1 MGAQPD
7 PRGIRVDC
15 AVDGWVTMRVATSI
29 LNFSSRRGGAE
40 SYLVDLCLRM
50 AGEGCE
56 VHVYAENWDE
66 EVPDI
71 HLHRIRTLPFPKSLR
86 LLSFVIR
93 STRELEKGKYDV
105 TLGVGH
111 TLRADVLQPHG
122 GVHWAW
128 FWRSLRAYDSPWLRT
143 LKFLGRILNAK
154 QWVNGWIEDAPY
166 RQTPLPRIIAI
177 SEMVKRD
184 IVQWYGIP
192 PNRVEVIYNGVDL
205 ERFNPQN
212 RQYRAEVRRRLD
224 IHEETLLLFV
234 SHNFRMRG
242 LRHLM
247 QALASMKKEGA
258 PSFKLLVMG
267 RDRQGS
273 YRRLASKVGI
283 SGEVIF
289 AGSTDE
295 PEKYY
300 GAADLFVHPSFY
312 DACSLAL
319 LEALASGLPVVTTSS
334 TGASGI
340 LTHREDGWIIEN
352 ARDREALKAGIRYFL
367 DEPTRL
373 RASRQGRIKA
383 EHYSRRANFEK
394 VMEVLKR
401 LPERVRRP

>member
-1 MGAQPD
+1 
-7 PRGIRVDC
+7 
-15 AVDGWVTMRVATSI
+15 MRVATSI
-29 LNFSSRRGGAE
+29 LNFSKRRGGAE
-40 SYLVDLCLRM
+40 SYLADLCLRM
-50 AGEGCE
+50 AGEGYE

-66 EVPDI
+66 QVPEI

-93 STRELEKGKYDV
+93 STREIEKGKYDV
-105 TLGVGH
+105 TIGVGH

-128 FWRSLRAYDSPWLRT
+128 FWRSLRAYDSPLLWMV
-143 LKFLGRILNAK
+143 KFLGRILNAK

-166 RQTPLPRIIAI
+166 KRTPPPRIIAI

-184 IVQWYGIP
+184 IVRWYGVP
-192 PNRVEVIYNGVDL
+192 PDRVEVIYNGVDL
-205 ERFNPQN
+205 ERFHPRN
-212 RQYRAEVRRRLD
+212 RQYRTDVRERHG
-224 IHEETLLLFV
+224 IHEEILLLFV

-247 QALASMKKEGA
+247 QALASLKKEGTS
-258 PSFKLLVMG
+258 SFKLLVLG
-267 RDRQGS
+267 RDRQAP
-273 YRRLASKVGI
+273 YLRLARETGI
-283 SGEVIF
+283 SEEIIF
-289 AGSTDE
+289 AGATNE

-340 LTHREDGWIIEN
+340 LSHGDDGWVIES
-352 ARDREALKAGIRYFL
+352 ATDREELKAGIRYFL
-367 DEPTRL
+367 DENARL
-373 RASRQGRIKA
+373 RGSRQGRMKA
-383 EHYSRRANFEK
+383 ERYSRQMNFERVMK
-394 VMEVLKR
+394 VFQL
-401 LPERVRRP
+401 LPERNRRA

>member
-1 MGAQPD
+1 
-7 PRGIRVDC
+7 
-15 AVDGWVTMRVATSI
+15 MRVATSI
-29 LNFSSRRGGAE
+29 LNFSKRRGGAE
-40 SYLVDLCLRM
+40 SYLADLCLRM
-50 AGEGCE
+50 AGEGYE

-66 EVPDI
+66 QVPEI

-93 STRELEKGKYDV
+93 STREIEKGKYDV

-128 FWRSLRAYDSPWLRT
+128 FWRSLRAYDSPFLWVV
-143 LKFLGRILNAK
+143 KFLGRILNAK

-166 RQTPLPRIIAI
+166 KRTPPPRIIAI

-184 IVQWYGIP
+184 IVRWYGVP
-192 PNRVEVIYNGVDL
+192 PDRVEVIYNGVDL
-205 ERFNPQN
+205 ERFHPRN
-212 RQYRAEVRRRLD
+212 RQYRTDVRERHG
-224 IHEETLLLFV
+224 IHEEILLLFV

-247 QALASMKKEGA
+247 QALASLKKEGIS
-258 PSFKLLVMG
+258 SFKLLVLG
-267 RDRQGS
+267 RDRQAP
-273 YRRLASKVGI
+273 YLRLARETGI
-283 SGEVIF
+283 SEEIIF
-289 AGSTDE
+289 AGATDE

-340 LTHREDGWIIEN
+340 LSHGDDGWVIES
-352 ARDREALKAGIRYFL
+352 ATDREELKAGIRYFL
-367 DEPTRL
+367 DENTRL
-373 RASRQGRIKA
+373 RASRQGRMKA
-383 EHYSRRANFEK
+383 ERYSRPMNFERVMK
-394 VMEVLKR
+394 VFHL
-401 LPERVRRP
+401 LPERDRRA

>member
-1 MGAQPD
+1 
-7 PRGIRVDC
+7 
-15 AVDGWVTMRVATSI
+15 MRVATSI
-29 LNFSSRRGGAE
+29 LNFSKRRGGAE
-40 SYLVDLCLRM
+40 SYLADLCLRM
-50 AGEGCE
+50 AGEGYE

-66 EVPDI
+66 QVPEI

-93 STRELEKGKYDV
+93 STREIEKGKYDV

-128 FWRSLRAYDSPWLRT
+128 FWRSLRAYDSPLLWVV
-143 LKFLGRILNAK
+143 KFLGRILNAK

-166 RQTPLPRIIAI
+166 KRTPPPTIIAV

-184 IVQWYGIP
+184 IVRWYGVHP
-192 PNRVEVIYNGVDL
+192 DRVEVIYNGVDL
-205 ERFNPQN
+205 ERFHPRN
-212 RQYRAEVRRRLD
+212 RQYRTDVRERHG
-224 IHEETLLLFV
+224 IHEEILLLFV

-247 QALASMKKEGA
+247 QALASLKKEGT
-258 PSFKLLVMG
+258 STFKLLVLG
-267 RDRQGS
+267 RDRQAP
-273 YRRLASKVGI
+273 YLRLARETGI
-283 SGEVIF
+283 SEEIIF
-289 AGSTDE
+289 AGATDE

-340 LTHREDGWIIEN
+340 LSHGEDGWVIES
-352 ARDREALKAGIRYFL
+352 ATDREELKAGIRYFL
-367 DEPTRL
+367 DENTRL
-373 RASRQGRIKA
+373 RASRQGRMKA
-383 EHYSRRANFEK
+383 ERYSRQMNFERVMK
-394 VMEVLKR
+394 VFQL
-401 LPERVRRP
+401 LPERDRRA

>member
-1 MGAQPD
+1 
-7 PRGIRVDC
+7 
-15 AVDGWVTMRVATSI
+15 MRVATSI
-29 LNFSSRRGGAE
+29 LNFSKRRGGAE
-40 SYLVDLCLRM
+40 SYLADLCLRM
-50 AGEGCE
+50 AGEGYE

-66 EVPDI
+66 QVPEI

-93 STRELEKGKYDV
+93 STREIEKGKYDV
-105 TLGVGH
+105 SLGVGH

-128 FWRSLRAYDSPWLRT
+128 FWRSLRAYDSPLLWVV
-143 LKFLGRILNAK
+143 KFLGRILNAK

-166 RQTPLPRIIAI
+166 KRTPPPRIIAI

-184 IVQWYGIP
+184 IVRWYGVP
-192 PNRVEVIYNGVDL
+192 PDRVEVIYNGVDL
-205 ERFNPQN
+205 ERFHPRN
-212 RQYRAEVRRRLD
+212 RQYRTDVRERHG
-224 IHEETLLLFV
+224 IHEEILLLFV

-247 QALASMKKEGA
+247 QALASLKKEGTS
-258 PSFKLLVMG
+258 SFKLLVLG
-267 RDRQGS
+267 RDRQAP
-273 YRRLASKVGI
+273 YLRLARETGI
-283 SGEVIF
+283 SEEIIF
-289 AGSTDE
+289 AGATDE

-340 LTHREDGWIIEN
+340 LSHGEDGWVIES
-352 ARDREALKAGIRYFL
+352 ATDREELKAGIRYFL
-367 DEPTRL
+367 DENTRL

-383 EHYSRRANFEK
+383 ERYSRQMNFERVMK
-394 VMEVLKR
+394 VFQL
-401 LPERVRRP
+401 LPERDRRA

>member
-1 MGAQPD
+1 
-7 PRGIRVDC
+7 
-15 AVDGWVTMRVATSI
+15 MRVATSI
-29 LNFSSRRGGAE
+29 LNFSKRRGGAE
-40 SYLVDLCLRM
+40 SYLADLCLRM
-50 AGEGCE
+50 AGEGYE

-66 EVPDI
+66 QVPEI

-93 STRELEKGKYDV
+93 STREIEKGKYDV
-105 TLGVGH
+105 TIGVGH

-128 FWRSLRAYDSPWLRT
+128 FWRSLRAYDSPLLWMV
-143 LKFLGRILNAK
+143 KFLGRILNAK

-166 RQTPLPRIIAI
+166 KRTPPPRIIAI

-184 IVQWYGIP
+184 IVRWYGVP
-192 PNRVEVIYNGVDL
+192 PDRVEVIYNGVDL
-205 ERFNPQN
+205 ERFHPRNH
-212 RQYRAEVRRRLD
+212 QYRTDVRERHG
-224 IHEETLLLFV
+224 IHEEILLLFV

-247 QALASMKKEGA
+247 QALASLKKEGTS
-258 PSFKLLVMG
+258 SFKLLVLG
-267 RDRQGS
+267 RDRQAP
-273 YRRLASKVGI
+273 YLRLARETGI
-283 SGEVIF
+283 SEEIIF
-289 AGSTDE
+289 AGATDE

-340 LTHREDGWIIEN
+340 LSHGDDGWVIES
-352 ARDREALKAGIRYFL
+352 ATDREELKAGIRYFL
-367 DEPTRL
+367 DENTRL
-373 RASRQGRIKA
+373 RASRQGRMKA
-383 EHYSRRANFEK
+383 ERYSRQMNFERVMK
-394 VMEVLKR
+394 VFQL
-401 LPERVRRP
+401 LPERDRRA

>member
-1 MGAQPD
+1 
-7 PRGIRVDC
+7 
-15 AVDGWVTMRVATSI
+15 MRVATSI
-29 LNFSSRRGGAE
+29 LNFSKRRGGAE
-40 SYLVDLCLRM
+40 SYLADLCHRM
-50 AGEGCE
+50 AGEGYE

-66 EVPDI
+66 QVPEI

-86 LLSFVIR
+86 LLSFVMR
-93 STRELEKGKYDV
+93 STREIEKGRYDV

-128 FWRSLRAYDSPWLRT
+128 FWRSLRAYDSPLLWVV
-143 LKFLGRILNAK
+143 KFLGRILNAK

-166 RQTPLPRIIAI
+166 KRTPPPRIIAI

-184 IVQWYGIP
+184 IVRWYGVRP
-192 PNRVEVIYNGVDL
+192 DRVEVIYNGVDL
-205 ERFNPQN
+205 ERFHPRN
-212 RQYRAEVRRRLD
+212 RQYRTDVRERHG
-224 IHEETLLLFV
+224 IHEEILLLFV

-247 QALASMKKEGA
+247 QALASLKKEGIS
-258 PSFKLLVMG
+258 SFKLLVLG
-267 RDRQGS
+267 RDRQAP
-273 YRRLASKVGI
+273 YLRLARETGI
-283 SGEVIF
+283 SEEIIF
-289 AGSTDE
+289 AGATDE

-340 LTHREDGWIIEN
+340 LSHGEDGWVIES
-352 ARDREALKAGIRYFL
+352 ATDREELKAGIRYFL
-367 DEPTRL
+367 DENTRL
-373 RASRQGRIKA
+373 RASRQGRMKA
-383 EHYSRRANFEK
+383 ERYSRQMNFERVMK
-394 VMEVLKR
+394 VFQL
-401 LPERVRRP
+401 LPERDRRA